1 MYKELLY
8 HGFQQ
13 DYKYF
18 QSQAAGITE
27 KLITISLTLAS
38 LAIRNLASFEPNLM
52 FKEVEGLGT
61 I

>member
-13 DYKYF
+13 EYKYF

-27 KLITISLTLAS
+27 NLISISLTVAS

-52 FKEVEGLGT
+52 FKEVERLGT